1 MAKGQKRSSKEP
13 RKPKQPI
20 PKVAAPVRSSAMA
33 SAFRKA

>member
-20 PKVAAPVRSSAMA
+20 PKAVASVRGNAMS
-33 SAFRKA
+33 SAFRKP